1 MNTTKIDRW
10 RACWDDLLN
19 KESPFALGKDGKGL
33 KYFSK
38 APANLAEAL
47 QRGREHSDKPFLTWM
62 ERSYTYA
69 EFFDAADRLTTGL
82 KTRFKTQP
90 GDRIGIAMRNRPEWM
105 IAFVAIA
112 QCGAIPVAINS
123 WGKEDELLHVI
134 QDSGLSVLFCDA
146 QRRVIVGNKAPGV
159 ELITVDKESPQCTH
173 SWSALL
179 ELEPEASPLP
189 AVTGEDSALLL
200 YTSGTTSRAKG
211 VISSHKAVCQAIYAL
226 EFQSAFAALISP
238 ERIEPIIKSGLQ
250 PTVLLAYPMFHV
262 SGIFSQ
268 FIHALRS
275 GNRLVILYKWD
286 VQEALRT
293 IKQEQVTQFNGVP
306 TMVQQLVSHER
317 FSSSDTDS
325 LFSLGMGGSAATKS
339 LLRKLLE
346 VKPLAMSGTGYGM
359 TESNGI
365 CAAHSGEQFIAFPE
379 SSGWPLP
386 IVDIAIGDT
395 PEQTNPP
402 GEAGPIWLQ
411 TSAMMKHYLN
421 ATNETSTVFKNDWF
435 FSGDVGY
442 IDEYGLLYIV
452 DRIKDIIIRGGENIS
467 AVEVEHCALEHPD
480 VEEAA
485 AFSLP
490 DSEYGEAVGLAVV
503 SESSLEED
511 DLLSFMSGLLAKY
524 KLPKFIWFFD
534 RPFPRSATG
543 KLKKADIKAAL
554 SEN

>member
-1 MNTTKIDRW
+1 MNSTRIDHW
-10 RACWDDLLN
+10 RACWEDLL
-19 KESPFALGKDGKGL
+19 KPESPFALERDAKGL
-33 KYFSK
+33 KHFSE

-62 ERSYTYA
+62 EQSYTYS
-69 EFFDAADRLTTGL
+69 EFFDAADRLTAAL
-82 KTRFKTQP
+82 KTYLKTQP

-112 QCGAIPVAINS
+112 QCGAVPVAINS

-146 QRRVIVGNKAPGV
+146 QRRAIVGDKAPGID
-159 ELITVDKESPQCTH
+159 LITVDEESRSNAL
-173 SWSALL
+173 SWQALL
-179 ELEPEASPLP
+179 EFEPEASPIP
-189 AVTGEDSALLL
+189 AVSSAESALLL

-226 EFQSAFAALISP
+226 EFQGAFAALISP
-238 ERIEPIIKSGLQ
+238 ERIEPIIKSGMQ

-268 FIHALRS
+268 FINALRN
-275 GNRLVILYKWD
+275 GYRLVMLYKWD
-286 VQEALRT
+286 VDEALST
-293 IKQEQVTQFNGVP
+293 IKREQITQFNGVP
-306 TMVQQLVSHER
+306 TMVQHLVCHER
-317 FSSSDTDS
+317 FSSPDTNS
-325 LFSLGMGGSAATKS
+325 LYSLGMGGSAATQS
-339 LLRKLLE
+339 LLTKLLE
-346 VKPLAMSGTGYGM
+346 AKPLAMSGTGYGM

-365 CAAHSGEQFIAFPE
+365 CAAHSGEQFIAFPK
-379 SSGWPLP
+379 SAGWPLP

-395 PEQTNPP
+395 PEQTYPT
-402 GEAGPIWLQ
+402 GKAGPIWLR

-421 ATNETSTVFKNDWF
+421 ATAETSAVLKDDWF

-442 IDEYGLLYIV
+442 VDEYGMLFIV

-467 AVEVEHCALEHPD
+467 AVEVEHCALEHPA

-503 SESSLEED
+503 SESSLKED
-511 DLLSFMSGLLAKY
+511 ALLSFMSDSLAKY
-524 KLPKFIWFFD
+524 KLPRSIWFLD
-534 RPFPRSATG
+534 GPFPRSATG

-554 SEN
+554 SVS